1 MDSGLPASVTPWGL
15 VLTRQRSKSACV
27 SATLDGLASAS
38 AATVLALWEGGC
50 RDLPLGLGARMQGPP
65 PGALGLLVAGGAG
78 RA

>member
-1 MDSGLPASVTPWGL
+1 MDSGLPASVTPWGP

-50 RDLPLGLGARMQGPP
+50 RDLPLGLGARVQGPP
-65 PGALGLLVAGGAG
+65 PGSLGLLVAGGAG